1 MEKTVLI
8 EGKEVKLKSSAA
20 LPRIYRV
27 KFGRDLFS
35 DFYKIQRDAKKDDD
49 QIVLPASMMEIF
61 ENIAYIMA
69 KHADPSQPDT
79 IEEWLEQFSNAFSVY
94 KILPD
99 VMEMWTKENKQTV
112 TAKKKDEPSTEE

>member
-35 DFYKIQRDAKKDDD
+35 DFYKIQRDEKKDDD
-49 QIVLPASMMEIF
+49 QSVLPASMMEIF
-61 ENIAYIMA
+61 ENIAYLMA

-94 KILPD
+94 KIMPD
-99 VMEMWTKENKQTV
+99 VMEMWTEENKQTV

>member
-35 DFYKIQRDAKKDDD
+35 DFYKIQKDAKKEDD
-49 QIVLPASMMEIF
+49 QSVLPASMMEIF
-61 ENIAYIMA
+61 ENIVYLMA

-99 VMEMWTKENKQTV
+99 VMEMWTEENKQTV
-112 TAKKKDEPSTEE
+112 IAKKKDEPSTEE

>member
-49 QIVLPASMMEIF
+49 QSVLPASMMEIF
-61 ENIAYIMA
+61 ENIAY
-69 KHADPSQPDT
+69 
-79 IEEWLEQFSNAFSVY
+79 LNNGF
-94 KILPD
+94 
-99 VMEMWTKENKQTV
+99 
-112 TAKKKDEPSTEE
+112 TACV

>member
-35 DFYKIQRDAKKDDD
+35 DFYKIQRDAKKEDD

-61 ENIAYIMA
+61 ENIAYLMA

-94 KILPD
+94 KIMPD
-99 VMEMWTKENKQTV
+99 VMEMWTEENKQTV
-112 TAKKKDEPSTEE
+112 TAKKKDEPLTEE

>member
-35 DFYKIQRDAKKDDD
+35 DFYKIQRDAKKEDN
-49 QIVLPASMMEIF
+49 QSVLPASMMEIF
-61 ENIAYIMA
+61 ENIAYLMA

-94 KILPD
+94 KIMPD
-99 VMEMWTKENKQTV
+99 VMEMWTEENKQTV
-112 TAKKKDEPSTEE
+112 TAKKKDAPLTEE

>member
-49 QIVLPASMMEIF
+49 QSVLPASMMEIF
-61 ENIAYIMA
+61 ENIAYLMA

-94 KILPD
+94 KIMPD
-99 VMEMWTKENKQTV
+99 VMEMWTEENKQTA
-112 TAKKKDEPSTEE
+112 TAKKKDEPLTEE

>member
-1 MEKTVLI
+1 MKKTVLI

-49 QIVLPASMMEIF
+49 QSVLPASMMEIF
-61 ENIAYIMA
+61 ENIAYLMA

-79 IEEWLEQFSNAFSVY
+79 IEGWLEQFSNAFSVY

-99 VMEMWTKENKQTV
+99 VMEMWTEENKQTV
-112 TAKKKDEPSTEE
+112 TAKKKDEPLTEE

>member
-8 EGKEVKLKSSAA
+8 EGKEIKLKSSAA
-20 LPRIYRV
+20 LPRIYRF

-35 DFYKIQRDAKKDDD
+35 DFYKIQKDAKKEDD
-49 QIVLPASMMEIF
+49 QSVLPASLMEIF
-61 ENIAYIMA
+61 ENIAYLMA

-99 VMEMWTKENKQTV
+99 VMEMWTEENKQTV
-112 TAKKKDEPSTEE
+112 TAKKKDEPLTEE

>member
-49 QIVLPASMMEIF
+49 QSVLPASMMEIF
-61 ENIAYIMA
+61 ENIAYLMA

-94 KILPD
+94 KIMPD
-99 VMEMWTKENKQTV
+99 VMEMWTEENKQTV

>member
-8 EGKEVKLKSSAA
+8 EGKEIKLKSSAA

-35 DFYKIQRDAKKDDD
+35 DFYKIQRDVKKEDD
-49 QIVLPASMMEIF
+49 QSVLPASMMEIF
-61 ENIAYIMA
+61 ENIAYLMA

-79 IEEWLEQFSNAFSVY
+79 IEEWLEQFGNAFSVY

-99 VMEMWTKENKQTV
+99 VMAMWTEENKQTV
-112 TAKKKDEPSTEE
+112 TAKKKDEPLTEE

>member
-8 EGKEVKLKSSAA
+8 EGKEIKLKSSAA

-35 DFYKIQRDAKKDDD
+35 DFYKIQKDAKKEDD
-49 QIVLPASMMEIF
+49 QSVLPASVMEIF
-61 ENIAYIMA
+61 ENIAYLMA

-94 KILPD
+94 KSLTD
-99 VMEMWTKENKQTV
+99 VMEMWTEENKQTV

>member
-8 EGKEVKLKSSAA
+8 DGVEVKLKSSAA

-35 DFYKIQRDAKKDDD
+35 DFYQIQKDAKKSKD
-49 QIVLPASMMEIF
+49 QSVLSASMMETF
-61 ENIAYIMA
+61 ENIAYLMA

-79 IEEWLEQFSNAFSVY
+79 IEKWLEQFSAFSVY

-99 VMEMWTKENKQTV
+99 VMDMWTEENKQTV
-112 TAKKKDEPSTEE
+112 SAKKKEEPSTDE